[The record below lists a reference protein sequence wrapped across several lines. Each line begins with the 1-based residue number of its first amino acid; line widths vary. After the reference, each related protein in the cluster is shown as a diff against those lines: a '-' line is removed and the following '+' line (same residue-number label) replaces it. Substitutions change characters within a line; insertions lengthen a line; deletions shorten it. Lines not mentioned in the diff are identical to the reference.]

1 MISNLVICGLVLL
14 ALALICEA
22 APPMQLSGSNGQ
34 SILNQIAV
42 QNNNASTN
50 SSNNTST
57 NASANATLWNWGS
70 TPVGYTLSKSGM
82 LTPFEDSGEWNP
94 SI

>member
-1 MISNLVICGLVLL
+1 MSNLVTCGLVLL

-42 QNNNASTN
+42 QNNNTST
-50 SSNNTST
+50 NTST
-57 NASANATLWNWGS
+57 NASANAILWNWGR
-70 TPVGYTLSKSGM
+70 TPVGYTLGKSGM
-82 LTPFEDSGEWNP
+82 LTPFEDSGEWTP